1 MRSGLSHSPAFQTQ
15 LQDVARKMQAWETQA
30 LIGED
35 AARSIAG
42 RLQFFEHTPATG
54 PLTFAG
60 IDGSG
65 DYPMLT
71 YADVFVYLT
80 TAHATTY
87 MTHPTPGQGLKE
99 QRAWAALVNIAWLP
113 GAYEVT
119 RQETLAAFEAMTG
132 ESIQATIEGSDYR
145 SLKSMYARMPT
156 QEIIDRL
163 VIPQASESGN
173 HAIQLQTVGEL
184 GAALRM
190 LRTAAPDYLLYDST
204 LALPMSTSGANSL
217 FFEHLK
223 RRVCVVAREKG
234 TAFVAV
240 SKAPGLPGVDDVER
254 LALGQAR
261 DEGQPDA
268 SSVEHWYLR
277 LPIPGE
283 DDWVFPPADGRA
295 VPPPG
300 AVSYLV
306 RFHRNATVLRVDL
319 DWGYWDSHLKAE
331 TEAETRERER
341 TLFQHLDYA
350 GHDQRSYGYP
360 YPMKAAHDHASLSA
374 NERYTLRTQLID
386 AAVTAGMNR
395 KLFRDDNI
403 LKGHR

>member
-1 MRSGLSHSPAFQTQ
+1 MRSDLSHSPDFQAQ
-15 LQDVARKMQAWETQA
+15 MQDVARKMQAWETQA

-35 AARSIAG
+35 AARAITD
-42 RLQFFEHTPATG
+42 RLQFFEHTAAAVS
-54 PLTFAG
+54 LTFTG
-60 IDGSG
+60 LDGSG

-87 MTHPTPGQGLKE
+87 ATHPTPGQGLKE
-99 QRAWAALVNIAWLP
+99 LRVGEELVNIAWLP
-113 GAYEVT
+113 GAHEVT

-132 ESIQATIEGSDYR
+132 ESIGATIEGSDYR
-145 SLKSMYARMPT
+145 NLKPRYARMPT

-173 HAIQLQTVGEL
+173 HAIQLRTVGEL
-184 GAALRM
+184 SAALRT
-190 LRTAAPDYLLYDST
+190 LRSSAPDYLLYDST
-204 LALPMSTSGANSL
+204 LALPLTTSGANSL

-223 RRVCVVAREKG
+223 RRVCVVARERG

-240 SKAPGLPGVDDVER
+240 SKSPGLPGVDDIER
-254 LALGQAR
+254 LALQRVRA
-261 DEGQPDA
+261 EGQPDA
-268 SSVEHWYLR
+268 VSAEHWYLR

-283 DDWVFPPADGRA
+283 DDWAFPPADGRA

-306 RFHRNATVLRVDL
+306 RFHRNATVLRVDV
-319 DWGYWDSHLKAE
+319 DRAYWHSHLKAE
-331 TEAETRERER
+331 TEAQTRERER

-360 YPMKAAHDHASLSA
+360 YPMKAAHNHASLTA
-374 NERYTLRTQLID
+374 TERYTLRSQLID
-386 AAVTAGMNR
+386 AAVKAGMNR
-395 KLFRDDNI
+395 KLFRDASVHT
-403 LKGHR
+403 GHH